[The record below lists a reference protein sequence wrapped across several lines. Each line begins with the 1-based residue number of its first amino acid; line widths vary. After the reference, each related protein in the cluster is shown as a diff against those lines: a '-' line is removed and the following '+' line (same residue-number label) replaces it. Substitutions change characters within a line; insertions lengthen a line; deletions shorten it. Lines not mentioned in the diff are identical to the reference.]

1 MKDMLTKV
9 QQQANS
15 YRLLADCYYPPDD
28 ELIRKIADAACTN
41 PVFAELTCHVP
52 PAVELEALRVDHAR
66 LFIGPYRLLAPPYGS
81 VYLEDNRI
89 MGDSTLDVRDYY
101 ESEGLDTIIKEA
113 PDHIAVELEFVYYLL
128 TKQIRA
134 IKDADTQML
143 KSCEQKQNS
152 FLQTHLGRWLPRL
165 VEKIQENAQAE
176 FYRTLANLT
185 EKFIQNDLK
194 KTSSCSIV
202 LSN

>member
-9 QQQANS
+9 QQRTNS

-28 ELIRKIADAACTN
+28 ELIRNISDAACTN

-52 PAVELEALRVDHAR
+52 PAVELEALKVDHAR
-66 LFIGPYRLLAPPYGS
+66 LFVGPYRLLAPPYGS

-101 ESEGLDTIIKEA
+101 ENEGLDTVIKEA
-113 PDHIAVELEFVYYLL
+113 PDHIAVELEFVYYLIV
-128 TKQIRA
+128 KQIRA
-134 IKDADTQML
+134 VRDADLQML
-143 KSCEQKQNS
+143 QSCQQKHGS
-152 FLQTHLGRWLPRL
+152 FLQTHLGRWLPGF
-165 VEKIQENAQAE
+165 VEKVQKNAQTE

-185 EKFIQNDLK
+185 DKFVQNDLK
-194 KTSSCSIV
+194 KAYLIMLGSPI
-202 LSN
+202 